1 VMSGPEGPPAIPLVG
16 FLLDWAVHNC
26 YLPAMAIGRPTEFDR
41 QTALEKSMDLFW
53 RNGYEATSLA
63 ALLEEMGI
71 GRQSL
76 YNTFGDK
83 HSLFVE
89 AVRHYIASTGGQL
102 IAQLQAS
109 GSPVGN
115 IQLALEQVVEFIGA
129 GECRGCLV
137 TNSIVELAPHD
148 DEVRR
153 IVEAMISRVEKTLKS
168 TLDQAAEA
176 GEISSDTD
184 TRAVARFLNATVH
197 GLVVLGKASASRAAL
212 KDVVRVALTAI
223 K

>member
-1 VMSGPEGPPAIPLVG
+1 ME
-16 FLLDWAVHNC
+16 
-26 YLPAMAIGRPTEFDR
+26 
-41 QTALEKSMDLFW
+41 LFW

-63 ALLEEMGI
+63 ALIQEMGI

-83 HSLFVE
+83 YSLFIE
-89 AVRHYIASTGGQL
+89 AVKHYIDSNGQHLL
-102 IAQLQAS
+102 ITLQAP

-115 IQLALEQVVEFIGA
+115 IRKALEQVTESLIN

-148 DEVRR
+148 EEVRK
-153 IVEAMISRVEKTLKS
+153 IVQSMVYRVEKAI
-168 TLDQAAEA
+168 QAALDRAVEE
-176 GEISSDTD
+176 GEVAADMD
-184 TRAVARFLNATVH
+184 TRAVARFLNSTVH
-197 GLVVLGKASASRAAL
+197 GLVVMGKASASRQVL
-212 KDVVRVALTAI
+212 NDVVKVALTAL

>member
-1 VMSGPEGPPAIPLVG
+1 
-16 FLLDWAVHNC
+16 
-26 YLPAMAIGRPTEFDR
+26 
-41 QTALEKSMDLFW
+41 MDLFW

-63 ALLEEMGI
+63 ELVQEMGI

-89 AVRHYIASTGGQL
+89 AVKHYIGSNGQL
-102 IAQLQAS
+102 IVQQLQAP
-109 GSPVGN
+109 GSPSGN
-115 IQLALEQVVEFIGA
+115 IRIALEQIVDFVQC

-148 DEVRR
+148 EEIRS
-153 IVEAMISRVEKTLKS
+153 IVQAMVKGVEKTLRA
-168 TLDQAAEA
+168 TLDRAVKA
-176 GEISSDTD
+176 GEISADAD
-184 TRAVARFLNATVH
+184 TRAIARFLNSTVH
-197 GLVVLGKASASRAAL
+197 GLVVLGKASASRAVL
-212 KDVVRVALTAI
+212 NDVVKVALTVL

>member
-1 VMSGPEGPPAIPLVG
+1 MTT
-16 FLLDWAVHNC
+16 
-26 YLPAMAIGRPTEFDR
+26 GRPTEFDR
-41 QTALEKSMDLFW
+41 QEALEKSMDLFW

-63 ALLEEMGI
+63 KLIQEMGI

-89 AVRHYIASTGGQL
+89 AAKHYIDSNGQHL
-102 IAQLQAS
+102 ITTLQAS

-115 IQLALEQVVEFIGA
+115 IRKTLEQMVDFLVS

-148 DEVRR
+148 EEVKKLVRSMVNR
-153 IVEAMISRVEKTLKS
+153 FEKAIKS
-168 TLDQAAEA
+168 VLDRAVKE
-176 GEISSDTD
+176 GEISRQTD
-184 TRAVARFLNATVH
+184 TRAVARFLNSTVH
-197 GLVVLGKASASRAAL
+197 GLVVMGKASASRAVL
-212 KDVVRVALTAI
+212 QDVVKIALTTLD
-223 K
+223 